1 MKVLYCVSEAV
12 PFVKTGGLA
21 DVAGALPAALRD
33 LGHDVRLVLPR
44 YRAISPEGLSPLFPL
59 RIDVGGSAAVEGAVL
74 QGESA
79 TGLPVYFVDCP
90 RFFDREGLYGER
102 GHDYE
107 DNLLRFAFFSQ
118 AAVAVAA
125 QVFSPDL
132 LHCND
137 WHTGLIPAYLHQRD
151 RAGQRSWPTL
161 FAVHNIAMQGLF
173 PAEQF
178 AGLGLDRDYFTP
190 GGMESWGKVSC
201 LKAGL
206 VYADV
211 ISTVSE
217 TYAREIQTPEFGAG
231 LEQVLIARRR
241 DLFGILN
248 GVDYSQW
255 DPRVDTYV
263 PARYGPDDLEGK
275 RICKRALQREA
286 GLEVLPYAPLLGM
299 VSRLTDQKGCDL
311 VAAVLQPLLARGVQ
325 FVLLGTGDARY
336 HALFAHLARTHP
348 RQVFAALTFDEGLA
362 HRIEAGVDMF
372 LMPSRFEPSGL
383 NQLYSM
389 RYGTVPIVRR
399 TGGLADSV
407 ADATPEALRDMRA
420 TGFVFD
426 VYAPEALLAVIERA
440 LGAFRDPLL
449 WRRLQQAGMRADFS
463 WRSSAER
470 YVALYREV
478 LGRRVSGP
486 AGRSV

>member
-1 MKVLYCVSEAV
+1 VKVLYCVSEAV

-59 RIDVGGSAAVEGAVL
+59 RIHVGGSAAVDGAVL

-79 TGLPVYFVDCP
+79 TGIPVYFVDCP
-90 RFFDREGLYGER
+90 RLFDREGLYGER
-102 GHDYE
+102 GRDYA

-118 AAVAVAA
+118 ATVAVAA
-125 QVFSPDL
+125 EVFSPDL

-161 FAVHNIAMQGLF
+161 LTVHNIAMQGLF
-173 PAEQF
+173 PAEGF
-178 AGLGLDRDYFTP
+178 AGLGLHQDYFTP
-190 GGMESWGKVSC
+190 GGVEFWGKVSC

-217 TYAREIQTPEFGAG
+217 TYAREIQTPEFGVG

-275 RICKRALQREA
+275 RICKRALQREG
-286 GLEVLPYAPLLGM
+286 GLEPLPYAPLLGM

-336 HALFAHLARTHP
+336 HALFAHLARTYP

-362 HRIEAGVDMF
+362 HRIEAGADMF

-383 NQLYSM
+383 SQLYSM

-407 ADATPEALRDMRA
+407 VDATPEALGDVRA

-426 VYAPEALLAVIERA
+426 AYRPEALLAVIERA
-440 LGAFRDPLL
+440 LGAFRDPIT
-449 WRRLQQAGMRADFS
+449 WRRLQEAGMRADFS
-463 WRSSAER
+463 WRHSAER
-470 YVALYREV
+470 YVALFQEV

-486 AGRSV
+486 AGRSA